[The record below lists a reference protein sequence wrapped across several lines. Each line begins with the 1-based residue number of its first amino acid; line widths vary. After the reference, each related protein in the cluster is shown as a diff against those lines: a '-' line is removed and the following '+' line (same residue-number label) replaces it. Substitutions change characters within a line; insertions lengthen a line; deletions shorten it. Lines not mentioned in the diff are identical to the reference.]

1 MEVNNVDEA
10 CAYIKVL
17 VFLVLILF
25 IIVFILACKISTL
38 NNKIDTNDFNFRV
51 LKDNYDSFYQS
62 NMRLG
67 AICQSLHEVCREV
80 LAYNSHL
87 CDKINDYISPSSTGE
102 KP

>member
-17 VFLVLILF
+17 LFLVLILF

-38 NNKIDTNDFNFRV
+38 NDKVNMNNINFRV
-51 LKDNYDSFYQS
+51 MQDRYDNSYQS
-62 NMRLG
+62 NVKLG
-67 AICQSLHEVCREV
+67 AICQRLHEVCREV